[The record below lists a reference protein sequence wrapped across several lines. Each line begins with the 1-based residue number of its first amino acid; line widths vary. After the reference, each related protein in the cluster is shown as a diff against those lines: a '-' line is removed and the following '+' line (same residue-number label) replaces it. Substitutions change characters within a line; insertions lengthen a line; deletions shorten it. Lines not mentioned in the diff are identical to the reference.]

1 MGNENADAISAQA
14 GTGKATLVASRGG
27 HRGSSSRM
35 MGEVKLILE
44 MEGEVDIALLST
56 LNKKLKEKLEVIK
69 SLDAQ
74 ILTKSSDDELEG
86 EIRVQDEYNLEIDI
100 LIGKTDFLL
109 EKLRK
114 KTEEISKRAE
124 IRVRGNRW
132 DEVKLPKLEI
142 KPFNG
147 NLAYFKSFF
156 EQFEVA
162 VGKTNIDDITKFSY
176 LKNLVTGQAAKCIEG
191 LALTPDN
198 YNDALG
204 GSPGRGYRTSM
215 HWWAEQ

>member
-35 MGEVKLILE
+35 MGEIKLILE

-86 EIRVQDEYNLEIDI
+86 EIRVKD
-100 LIGKTDFLL
+100 
-109 EKLRK
+109 
-114 KTEEISKRAE
+114 
-124 IRVRGNRW
+124 
-132 DEVKLPKLEI
+132 
-142 KPFNG
+142 
-147 NLAYFKSFF
+147 
-156 EQFEVA
+156 
-162 VGKTNIDDITKFSY
+162 
-176 LKNLVTGQAAKCIEG
+176 
-191 LALTPDN
+191 
-198 YNDALG
+198 
-204 GSPGRGYRTSM
+204 
-215 HWWAEQ
+215 

>member
-35 MGEVKLILE
+35 MGEIKLILE
-44 MEGEVDIALLST
+44 MEGKVDIALLST

-74 ILTKSSDDELEG
+74 ILTKSSDDELKG

-124 IRVRGNRW
+124 IRVRGNR
-132 DEVKLPKLEI
+132 
-142 KPFNG
+142 
-147 NLAYFKSFF
+147 
-156 EQFEVA
+156 
-162 VGKTNIDDITKFSY
+162 
-176 LKNLVTGQAAKCIEG
+176 
-191 LALTPDN
+191 
-198 YNDALG
+198 
-204 GSPGRGYRTSM
+204 
-215 HWWAEQ
+215 